1 MGQCHR
7 SYSLKQKCHP
17 LGDEIYLVNDIA
29 ICLPRVAIHRPIV
42 LFEAKKRRGHVWQ
55 RGRERA
61 VRGQSPLHTKRRTK
75 TKPLSAHPRWVH
87 YLVASATEK
96 GPAAEPADGFAQ
108 RSSGTPS
115 ISTISRVVQLRED
128 LSSALDRHGG
138 RTEVDPESRM
148 GGNDRVLEQRSILA
162 GSCIRNGSLTSPR
175 RQWRREKTRQSLAKK
190 ILTLRLLKWTRDHD
204 LTKRYQPWHL

>member
-115 ISTISRVVQLRED
+115 ISNIESGTTPGGSLLCPRSPRWSHRGGSRVQD
-128 LSSALDRHGG
+128 GG
-138 RTEVDPESRM
+138 
-148 GGNDRVLEQRSILA
+148 
-162 GSCIRNGSLTSPR
+162 
-175 RQWRREKTRQSLAKK
+175 K
-190 ILTLRLLKWTRDHD
+190 
-204 LTKRYQPWHL
+204 